1 MPTAFARLCMVAVAP
16 SIAVLPLSAA
26 AASAPDVPN
35 TVPTTAVVTVP
46 ASGRAATVIQF
57 ALAQVGKPYR
67 WAAAGPA
74 AYDCSGLVMAAY
86 AQVGVKLP
94 HQSGQIAARGW
105 RVPSGKWMPGD
116 VIHKPGHV
124 AIYLGNGRVVEAA
137 NPRVGVRIAPARGG
151 TAHRFL

>member
-1 MPTAFARLCMVAVAP
+1 MSTAFARFCLIAVTP
-16 SIAVLPLSAA
+16 SIAVLPRSAA
-26 AASAPDVPN
+26 SASAPDVP
-35 TVPTTAVVTVP
+35 TAVPKPAVVTVP
-46 ASGRAATVIQF
+46 ASGRAAIVIQF

-67 WAAAGPA
+67 WAAAGPG

-86 AQVGVKLP
+86 ARAGIKLP

-124 AIYLGNGRVVEAA
+124 AIYLGGGKVVEAA
-137 NPRVGVRIAPARGG
+137 NPRVGVRVAPVRGG